1 MVCTELGCTNGS
13 KVSLCGMRRNEEK
26 QTWMLSW
33 SDRQASI
40 VTVSGWLGTR
50 TVERDLPPNKCEM
63 GDSIELAYSYVINV
77 TVERSEKKGIIDAPC
92 ILALQP

>member
-13 KVSLCGMRRNEEK
+13 EISLRGMRRKEEK

-33 SDRQASI
+33 SDRQASM

-50 TVERDLPPNKCEM
+50 MVERDLPPNTCEM
-63 GDSIELAYSYVINV
+63 GESTEFAYSDVSNV
-77 TVERSEKKGIIDAPC
+77 TVERCVEKE
-92 ILALQP
+92 